1 MKAEDMFKALGY
13 ECRKSENAIQYFS
26 ECGKEITFIFELH
39 RFYKQL
45 NFISLNIDIDE
56 FKAIHQQMKEL
67 GWLEEK
73 TETNYEHFKDE
84 IIEECMWNLAIVKG
98 KPKPCNSVVY
108 CSDCDFYVSKDNENN
123 CNEKFK
129 EWLKKSYEK
138 PKYELSQF
146 EFDLIKT
153 FDRCKECCLLNE
165 IECIKKL
172 REKGYFNGIDPFTKV
187 HDIIDNCEVIQ

>member
-1 MKAEDMFKALGY
+1 MFEKLGY
-13 ECRKSENAIQYFS
+13 KQ
-26 ECGKEITFIFELH
+26 EISKTYCIKYEKIEAACCTRFIFLLEARTFATNFECYGYGVSSNYMEL
-39 RFYKQL
+39 
-45 NFISLNIDIDE
+45 DE

-146 EFDLIKT
+146 EFDL
-153 FDRCKECCLLNE
+153 E
-165 IECIKKL
+165 INTVYVSWSGEPKNITIAEL
-172 REKGYFNGIDPFTKV
+172 RAINKQ
-187 HDIIDNCEVIQ
+187 CEELGWI